1 MNRRHL
7 LMLLGL
13 SGLASCTRTLEGEE
27 EPLPANVR
35 EVAAIAS
42 PDGNLSLRLG
52 LDGGGRLFWGLS
64 LGGATLLDWS
74 GMGLSLEGHEQ
85 YAGLTQQEGERV
97 ALSDSYRL
105 AHGKNVAPS
114 FRAQRALFWWRNG
127 RGLRV
132 GVELH
137 VQDDGAAWRYVIPTQ
152 AGLPQ
157 IATVTG
163 EATGFRLPTGA
174 ALWMQPYA
182 GRGQLN
188 PAAPSYETYHQRL
201 DAGRLKRG
209 GEWFLPLLARAPD
222 AGPYLLLTEAG
233 LSDFYGLQL
242 QATNDRTLH
251 ARLPPS
257 QEALGEGASTPTL
270 PLPVRTP
277 WRVAMA
283 GTLSQVAASTLVTDV
298 SPPLNPLFGGEI
310 PAWVQPGVAAWD
322 WLVHRATG
330 DLEAQKAHVDQAAA
344 WGWPYV
350 VVDGKWDQ
358 VMAPEPETAV
368 RALVDYA
375 RSRKVGIWL
384 WYNSGGANNDRPG
397 SPRDRMTDAAT
408 RRAEFAKI
416 AGWGVR
422 GVKVDF
428 WHSDKPLHLTRM
440 RALLADAA
448 QAGLMVN
455 LHGCTIPRG
464 WEREFPNLLSM
475 EAVRG
480 GETYMFPFPYALLT
494 GDKGPGA
501 LDHVRMALVRNPIG
515 PMDYTPV
522 CFELA
527 RQASGISYAH
537 SLALAAAFASGIQH
551 YADDA
556 INPDK
561 GYRQLFRDRPYLQG
575 LMSAMPT
582 AWDGGR
588 VLSGDPDTHVVLAR
602 RRGNEWWV
610 AGLNGRRTPWRADV
624 ALGFLDDG
632 SWHLSAVTDGDEAAR
647 TSWTERAGVTSAER
661 LPIDCLPSGGF
672 LLRLVRDA

>member
-1 MNRRHL
+1 MNRRQL
-7 LMLLGL
+7 LMMLGAGGL
-13 SGLASCTRTLEGEE
+13 SACTPAGEGGEDAT
-27 EPLPANVR
+27 PTVR
-35 EVAAIAS
+35 EIAAVAS
-42 PDGNLSLRLG
+42 PDGKLVLRLG
-52 LDGGGRLFWGLS
+52 TDGGGRAFWCLAREGRS
-64 LGGATLLDWS
+64 VLDWS
-74 GMGLSLEGHEQ
+74 GLGLSVDGGHL
-85 YAGLTQQEGERV
+85 YLGLGDAQVGAMQV
-97 ALSDSYRL
+97 ADSYRL
-105 AHGKNVAPS
+105 SHGKNITPTY
-114 FRAQRALFWWRNG
+114 RANRAAVWWHNG
-127 RGLRV
+127 TGLRV
-132 GVELH
+132 GIEAQ
-137 VQDDGAAWRYVIPTQ
+137 VQDDGAAWRYVIPDQ
-152 AGLPQ
+152 PGLPVRV
-157 IATVTG
+157 TVTG
-163 EATGFRLPTGA
+163 EATGFRLPHGS

-182 GRGQLN
+182 GRARLN

-209 GEWFLPLLARAPD
+209 SEWFLPLLARPSD
-222 AGPYLLLTEAG
+222 GDCYLLLTEAG
-233 LSDFYGLQL
+233 LADFYGLQVT
-242 QATNDRTLH
+242 AVDARTLA
-251 ARLPPS
+251 ARLPPPE
-257 QEALGEGASTPTL
+257 EALGEGVSTPSLSL
-270 PLPVRTP
+270 PIRSP
-277 WRVAMA
+277 WRVAMV
-283 GTLSQVAASTLVTDV
+283 GTLDVIAASTLVTDV
-298 SPPLNPLFGGEI
+298 SPSLNPLFGGEI
-310 PAWVQPGVAAWD
+310 PAWIRPGVAAWD

-330 DLEAQKAHVDQAAA
+330 DLAAQKAHVDQAAA

-358 VMAPEPETAV
+358 VMAPDPEAAI

-375 RSRKVGIWL
+375 RPRNVGIWL

-397 SPRDRMTDAAT
+397 SPRDRMTAAAP
-408 RRAEFAKI
+408 RQAEFARI

-428 WHSDKPLHLTRM
+428 WHSDKPLHLSRM
-440 RALLADAA
+440 RDLLADAA
-448 QAGLMVN
+448 RAGLMVN

-464 WEREFPNLLSM
+464 WEREFPNLMSM

-501 LDHVRMALVRNPIG
+501 LDHVRMALVRNVIG

-527 RQASGISYAH
+527 RKASGISYAH
-537 SLALAAAFASGIQH
+537 SLALAAAFTSGVQH

-556 INPDK
+556 IDPDK
-561 GYRQLFRDRPYLQG
+561 GYRPLFRDRPYLQV

-602 RRGNEWWV
+602 RRGREWWV
-610 AGLNGRRTPWRADV
+610 AGLNGRRAPWRTDV
-624 ALGFLDDG
+624 ALDFLGDG
-632 SWHLSAVTDGDEAAR
+632 TWTLSAVTDGTEAAQTRWAER
-647 TSWTERAGVTSAER
+647 TGVTSVDR

>member
-1 MNRRHL
+1 MNRRQL

-13 SGLASCTRTLEGEE
+13 GGLASCTRAVEEGG
-27 EPLPANVR
+27 LVPADVR
-35 EVAAIAS
+35 EVAVVAS
-42 PDGNLSLRLG
+42 PDGDLSLRLG
-52 LDGGGRLFWGLS
+52 LDGGGGLFWRLS
-64 LGGATLLDWS
+64 LGVATLLDWS
-74 GMGLSLEGHEQ
+74 GMGLSLEGDEQ
-85 YAGLTQQEGERV
+85 YAGLTQQEGERSD
-97 ALSDSYRL
+97 LSDSYRL
-105 AHGKNVAPS
+105 SHGKNVAPA
-114 FRAQRALFWWRNG
+114 FRASRALFWWRNAK
-127 RGLRV
+127 GLRV

-137 VQDDGAAWRYVIPTQ
+137 VQDDGAGWRYVIPAQ
-152 AGLPQ
+152 AGLAPM
-157 IATVTG
+157 AMVTG
-163 EATGFRLPTGA
+163 EATGFRLPAGA

-182 GRGQLN
+182 ARARLN

-201 DAGRLKRG
+201 DAGRLERG
-209 GEWFLPLLARAPD
+209 GGWFLPLLARVTD
-222 AGPYLLLTEAG
+222 AGPYLLLSEAG
-233 LSDFYGLQL
+233 LVDFHGLQL
-242 QATNDRTLH
+242 QAADGRTLC
-251 ARLPPS
+251 ARLPPVE
-257 QEALGEGASTPTL
+257 EALGEGASAPTL
-270 PLPVRTP
+270 SLPVRTP

-358 VMAPEPETAV
+358 VMAPAPETAV
-368 RALVDYA
+368 RALADYA

-397 SPRDRMTDAAT
+397 SPRDRITDAVT
-408 RRAEFAKI
+408 RQAEFAKI

-440 RALLADAA
+440 RDLLVDAA
-448 QAGLMVN
+448 RAGLMVN

-464 WEREFPNLLSM
+464 WEREFPNLMSM

-527 RQASGISYAH
+527 RKASGISYAH

-556 INPDK
+556 IDPTK
-561 GYRQLFRDRPYLQG
+561 GYQPLFRDRPYIQAMMG
-575 LMSAMPT
+575 AMPT
-582 AWDGGR
+582 AWDGLR
-588 VLSGDPDTHVVLAR
+588 ILSGDPDSHAVLAR
-602 RRGNEWWV
+602 RQGAEWWV
-610 AGLNGRRTPWRADV
+610 AGLNGRDTVWQTDL
-624 ALGFLDDG
+624 ALDFLG
-632 SWHLSAVTDGDEAAR
+632 EGGWTLSAVTDGVEATETRWQQRSGLTAR
-647 TSWTERAGVTSAER
+647 DR
-661 LPIDCLPSGGF
+661 LPVDCLASGGF
-672 LLRLVRDA
+672 LLRFVREA